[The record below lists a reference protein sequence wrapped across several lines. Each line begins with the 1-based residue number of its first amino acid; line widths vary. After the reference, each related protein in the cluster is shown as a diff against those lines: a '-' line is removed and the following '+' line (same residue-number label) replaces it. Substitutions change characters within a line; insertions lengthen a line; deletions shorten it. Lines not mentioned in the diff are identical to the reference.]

1 MGVDPPDA
9 AIVRTDSLLER
20 VQIRRDMIPI
30 RVLVLD
36 AVEVVGD
43 DLVHQG
49 DLGLNLRRL
58 DGRDLDGAELLG
70 HGLVRLLDV
79 ADLRRQ
85 RHSQADGGA
94 LLRQRADDACQIAV
108 DIDVSIRIRRID
120 ILGGDCH
127 GVAVSAAVEAEVP
140 GTEQLN
146 VRGNGG
152 GVNGLAL
159 VLAIGV
165 RQLVHGVLVQSGLHL
180 DAALILLACNGNGDR
195 LFQRDLRLTVLGQVE
210 GDRRGHGDVGR
221 RFIGAELADAGLPGC
236 GRAGLHHNG
245 GIAGGPG
252 DGGPAV
258 IGDDL
263 RQGQIL
269 RQGCCVRILRA
280 DGVKGQGIGDGLHL
294 GLDPIR
300 IPGDV
305 RPEGVFRRCAGSG
318 DGDLD
323 VSDQPVVCKGHAG
336 QIAPEIGN
344 RAVRSDMLQGIRG
357 VDILAGGRDG
367 EGHIGQGR
375 FSEDMIAAR
384 LDSGVK
390 PAADHGQEVRILAVD
405 REQLGRQGGDD
416 GIQLRLGRLGLGV
429 DRQNKGLRIAG
440 AALAD
445 RCGQRDLDLA
455 GFREGD
461 DAGVRNDGGRA
472 GAPGDGRPVLAGL
485 GQAQGRGFVN
495 LRRGQGQGR
504 LVGGDGFGILPGVGG
519 FAAHPRGDGIAAVET
534 GGILV
539 KGAAGAVEGE
549 DEIVTCQCLGTL
561 RRRGIRTVADT
572 AAIQRAGR
580 LMVEGIGE
588 IVAVVRCADGLAV
601 AACDSAHDSAAEG
614 RDAERR
620 VCAGNRANIQAAAH
634 ESALL
639 IVDADNAAGAGVAGD
654 GACIDAAG
662 DGGLGE
668 ARNPADG
675 AVGLVLCLDRAEVG
689 TAGDRRIAIAHDAA
703 DMGCIRYGR
712 GVVCRLARGD
722 RAIVCAV
729 CDMAGGVEDADD
741 AADADALLG
750 RDRCAVHAVFKAAVG
765 RTGNAAQIRAAG
777 YCAVYGHILDQ
788 AALAG
793 VAEEVVIQ
801 AEDFV
806 AVAVEGAGVLFVV
819 VANSGPV
826 VGRQFIVEIDIC
838 QQLCVVVGMPVCN
851 LLLEPGQLLCA
862 GNLIDACC
870 VGGQSLG
877 RGAVPGRSG
886 LHGDG
891 NAQVRAVHG
900 KFTFRGEIPGR
911 SDFIGVVA
919 VRQGAL
925 GAGGNGGAVGVD
937 GDSRVRRDCAV
948 IGQRQGDRIARRLCQ
963 GDGGDLHRGICH
975 SKGAVL
981 CHIAEFRDGV
991 GVCAVDQA
999 IAAFPGGD
1007 GLACRVRNRDNGV
1020 GRGDGEGHGEGLQGQ
1035 VDGYALAV
1043 CKFDG
1048 AAGRVI
1054 AGLCDGIGIAAC
1066 ADQIAAGA
1074 GGGDGLTVLRQ
1085 GNACASRCHCEVKN
1099 IACSAVFPLEDRGR
1113 AVIAGGKFAA
1123 QQTDKPRL
1131 GQLLLG
1137 HGGGVIVLHDVT
1149 ADALPAGALQ
1159 IIAVCGGGHDIRA
1172 LAADNRTG
1180 PLAGGCDGA
1189 GVQAACH
1196 GAAVGVVGLPEDP
1209 ADAFLRAGAGDGRR
1223 IVAAG
1228 EGRIAEACNA
1238 ADIIAG
1244 PGDRRVIAAVPDG
1257 DAGVSADDAAQ
1268 GRLAGHRAFVYA
1280 VFHASTVASRADN
1293 AAQIGIRPAGD
1304 RPVVFAADHGGGLAC
1319 GIDHCADDAAGK
1331 GVLVCHILGGDVHAV
1346 RAGFHP
1352 SAVQRGNDAAG
1363 VLNRLH
1369 LTRDRQILDGAIGG
1383 DGAEEAGA
1391 GDGGAAVLGQLCA
1404 LGADVGDRMAVA
1416 VKRAFVACGAAG
1428 AAVGRDGSPV
1438 MAAQVNIRR
1447 QNGVAFGGAAVD
1459 LVAEPGQLIA
1469 VGDLIDP
1476 IDQGRLHGIL
1486 PVPDRVIGHF
1496 PGNFH
1501 RLGGDGEGLLNGGAR
1516 GRLRLE
1522 GVCAGGQEEGHA
1534 VGHGQ
1539 LCAVRHHREDDGIA
1553 ICKVAA
1559 LGDGQGDGD
1568 LCAGDGHFSC
1578 FAGAGL
1584 AIQVGFPV
1592 AQRRDG
1598 HDIAAG
1604 AVQRDHGGEVFFCRL
1619 DRLIQDGLAAL
1630 GQYNA
1635 VALGGCLGG
1644 PDCLVAVPG
1653 DGRSIQGHGVDLFI
1667 VGCLEVRVA
1676 LVDVGVRR
1684 SVGLLGVGAAEARQN
1699 RGILELGCRF
1709 ARTGT
1714 AAAAGAAG
1722 DGSVGAVEAAA
1733 GGQIVRAAE
1742 EGAEVGGRRGDIAD
1756 SVAALDRGRAI
1767 GAVAADEAAGVLA
1780 AGDAAPGEGV
1790 LHLAGSAVDTAGQAA
1805 DILTRA
1811 ADSDGRCIGAGQSR
1825 IVELADSA
1833 ADILG
1838 AGNAGAQ
1845 HGAVLD
1851 RIAGVANE
1859 AADIIRPGDGA
1870 VADGAAG
1877 DAAGLQTAHQGADV
1891 VTRAG
1896 DGRVGDGQVLDR
1908 PADVAEEAAVR
1919 IGHVL
1924 GEAADRVARA
1934 IIGSLE
1940 VLLAVA
1946 DGGKGQAAEVD
1957 VLRLDKIEIGIGCR
1971 RCRLDRQMAQLLA
1984 GGDLVGIVLC
1994 TGAAVVGVSLGAVP
2008 GGIGGHGDGDRLI
2021 LGDGDLALKG
2031 TVAL

>member
-1 MGVDPPDA
+1 
-9 AIVRTDSLLER
+9 
-20 VQIRRDMIPI
+20 MIPI

-70 HGLVRLLDV
+70 HGLVRLLDA

-85 RHSQADGGA
+85 GHSQADGSA

-120 ILGGDCH
+120 ILGGDRH

-140 GTEQLN
+140 GTEQLD

-236 GRAGLHHNG
+236 GRAGLHHDG

-305 RPEGVFRRCAGSG
+305 RPEGVFRRCASSG

-323 VSDQPVVCKGHAG
+323 VSDQPVVCKGRAG

-344 RAVRSDMLQGIRG
+344 RAVRSDMLLGIRD
-357 VDILAGGRDG
+357 VDILAGGCDG

-375 FSEDMIAAR
+375 FGKDMVAAR

-416 GIQLRLGRLGLGV
+416 GIQLRLGCLGQGV
-429 DRQNKGLRIAG
+429 DRQNEGLRVAG

-455 GFREGD
+455 GFGEGD
-461 DAGVRNDGGRA
+461 GAGVGDDGGSA
-472 GAPGDGRPVLAGL
+472 GAPGDGRPVLASL
-485 GQAQGRGFVN
+485 GQAQGRGLVN

-504 LVGGDGFGILPGVGG
+504 LVGGDGFGVLPGVGG

-549 DEIVTCQCLGTL
+549 DEIVTCQCLGCL

-588 IVAVVRCADGLAV
+588 IIAVVRCADGLAV
-601 AACDSAHDSAAEG
+601 GACDGAHDSAAEG

-620 VCAGNRANIQAAAH
+620 VCAGNRADIQAAAH

-675 AVGLVLCLDRAEVG
+675 AVGLVLCLDRTEVG

-703 DMGCIRYGR
+703 NMGCIRYGR
-712 GVVCRLARGD
+712 GIACRLGRGD
-722 RAIVCAV
+722 RAVVCAV
-729 CDMAGGVEDADD
+729 RDMAGGVDDTGD
-741 AADADALLG
+741 AADADAL
-750 RDRCAVHAVFKAAVG
+750 RCNVYVVHAVFEAAVG
-765 RTGNAAQIRAAG
+765 RTGNTANVRTAAD
-777 YCAVYGHILDQ
+777 CAVCGHILDQ

-801 AEDFV
+801 AEDLV
-806 AVAVEGAGVLFVV
+806 AVAVKGAGVLSVV

-826 VGRQFIVEIDIC
+826 VGRQLIVEIDIC
-838 QQLCVVVGMPVCN
+838 HQLCVVVGMPVCN

-862 GNLIDACC
+862 GNLIDACG

-877 RGAVPGRSG
+877 GGAVPGRSG

-891 NAQVRAVHG
+891 NTQVRAVHG
-900 KFTFRGEIPGR
+900 KFALGGEIAGR
-911 SDFIGVVA
+911 GDFIGVVA

-925 GAGGNGGAVGVD
+925 GAGGNGSAVQAD
-937 GDSRVRRDCAV
+937 GYSRIGRGLAV

-975 SKGAVL
+975 SKGAGL

-991 GVCAVDQA
+991 GVCAVDHA

-1007 GLACRVRNRDNGV
+1007 SLACRVRNRDNGV

-1099 IACSAVFPLEDRGR
+1099 IACIAVFPLEDRGR

-1123 QQTDKPRL
+1123 QQADKPQL

-1159 IIAVCGGGHDIRA
+1159 IIAVCGGGHDI
-1172 LAADNRTG
+1172 
-1180 PLAGGCDGA
+1180 
-1189 GVQAACH
+1189 
-1196 GAAVGVVGLPEDP
+1196 
-1209 ADAFLRAGAGDGRR
+1209 
-1223 IVAAG
+1223 
-1228 EGRIAEACNA
+1228 
-1238 ADIIAG
+1238 
-1244 PGDRRVIAAVPDG
+1244 
-1257 DAGVSADDAAQ
+1257 
-1268 GRLAGHRAFVYA
+1268 
-1280 VFHASTVASRADN
+1280 
-1293 AAQIGIRPAGD
+1293 
-1304 RPVVFAADHGGGLAC
+1304 
-1319 GIDHCADDAAGK
+1319 
-1331 GVLVCHILGGDVHAV
+1331 
-1346 RAGFHP
+1346 
-1352 SAVQRGNDAAG
+1352 
-1363 VLNRLH
+1363 
-1369 LTRDRQILDGAIGG
+1369 
-1383 DGAEEAGA
+1383 
-1391 GDGGAAVLGQLCA
+1391 
-1404 LGADVGDRMAVA
+1404 
-1416 VKRAFVACGAAG
+1416 
-1428 AAVGRDGSPV
+1428 
-1438 MAAQVNIRR
+1438 
-1447 QNGVAFGGAAVD
+1447 
-1459 LVAEPGQLIA
+1459 
-1469 VGDLIDP
+1469 
-1476 IDQGRLHGIL
+1476 
-1486 PVPDRVIGHF
+1486 
-1496 PGNFH
+1496 
-1501 RLGGDGEGLLNGGAR
+1501 
-1516 GRLRLE
+1516 
-1522 GVCAGGQEEGHA
+1522 
-1534 VGHGQ
+1534 
-1539 LCAVRHHREDDGIA
+1539 
-1553 ICKVAA
+1553 
-1559 LGDGQGDGD
+1559 
-1568 LCAGDGHFSC
+1568 
-1578 FAGAGL
+1578 
-1584 AIQVGFPV
+1584 
-1592 AQRRDG
+1592 
-1598 HDIAAG
+1598 
-1604 AVQRDHGGEVFFCRL
+1604 
-1619 DRLIQDGLAAL
+1619 
-1630 GQYNA
+1630 
-1635 VALGGCLGG
+1635 
-1644 PDCLVAVPG
+1644 
-1653 DGRSIQGHGVDLFI
+1653 
-1667 VGCLEVRVA
+1667 
-1676 LVDVGVRR
+1676 
-1684 SVGLLGVGAAEARQN
+1684 
-1699 RGILELGCRF
+1699 
-1709 ARTGT
+1709 
-1714 AAAAGAAG
+1714 
-1722 DGSVGAVEAAA
+1722 
-1733 GGQIVRAAE
+1733 
-1742 EGAEVGGRRGDIAD
+1742 
-1756 SVAALDRGRAI
+1756 
-1767 GAVAADEAAGVLA
+1767 
-1780 AGDAAPGEGV
+1780 
-1790 LHLAGSAVDTAGQAA
+1790 
-1805 DILTRA
+1805 
-1811 ADSDGRCIGAGQSR
+1811 
-1825 IVELADSA
+1825 
-1833 ADILG
+1833 
-1838 AGNAGAQ
+1838 
-1845 HGAVLD
+1845 
-1851 RIAGVANE
+1851 
-1859 AADIIRPGDGA
+1859 
-1870 VADGAAG
+1870 
-1877 DAAGLQTAHQGADV
+1877 
-1891 VTRAG
+1891 
-1896 DGRVGDGQVLDR
+1896 
-1908 PADVAEEAAVR
+1908 
-1919 IGHVL
+1919 
-1924 GEAADRVARA
+1924 
-1934 IIGSLE
+1934 
-1940 VLLAVA
+1940 
-1946 DGGKGQAAEVD
+1946 
-1957 VLRLDKIEIGIGCR
+1957 
-1971 RCRLDRQMAQLLA
+1971 
-1984 GGDLVGIVLC
+1984 
-1994 TGAAVVGVSLGAVP
+1994 
-2008 GGIGGHGDGDRLI
+2008 
-2021 LGDGDLALKG
+2021 
-2031 TVAL
+2031 